1 MIPNLSSSLL
11 CIVDLQEKL
20 IGAMG
25 CAQET
30 LKRVKIL
37 LEAARALEL
46 PMVATEQYPRGLGPT
61 LPEVRELFSEGTPVI
76 EKTQFSCFGAN
87 GFRSVVVNSGATDLI
102 LIGIESHVCVLQ
114 TALDALALGKTVYL
128 VEDCVDSRHASD
140 KASALAYMRG
150 AGIKV
155 LTSEMLLFLFLRDAS
170 HPCFK
175 TVSKLIR

>member
-1 MIPNLSSSLL
+1 MIPNLISSLL
-11 CIVDLQEKL
+11 CIVDIQEKL

-25 CAQET
+25 CPQEM
-30 LKRVKIL
+30 LKRSKIL
-37 LEAARALEL
+37 LEASRALGL

-61 LPEVRELFSEGTPVI
+61 LPEIRELFAEGTPVI
-76 EKTQFSCFGAN
+76 EKIHFSCFGAE
-87 GFRSVVVNSGATDLI
+87 GFRSAVAVSEAKNLI

-128 VEDCVDSRHASD
+128 AEDCVDSRYASD
-140 KASALAYMRG
+140 KASALAYMRNEG
-150 AGIKV
+150 VKV

-175 TVSKLIR
+175 TISQLIK